1 MVEMHKD
8 KEKLNHAE
16 TAEEKETAEKEF
28 RGRKEL
34 KNEVVKLKSEVE
46 HWKNEYYR
54 AYADT
59 RNLRATLE
67 KEQSRA
73 LKYRAEGFIEA
84 LLPIL
89 DSFYL
94 ALKQEPTDPAL
105 KNYLTGFQYI
115 YRNLVSVLESEG
127 VKEITPQVGDKF
139 DPLKMNAMDVVETD
153 GEANLVANVYG
164 KGYQLHDMIVR
175 HAMVSVTGKPKAKEN
190 KPEQN
195 PEAQKPED
203 APKHEDQCKC
213 DA

>member
-1 MVEMHKD
+1 
-8 KEKLNHAE
+8 
-16 TAEEKETAEKEF
+16 
-28 RGRKEL
+28 
-34 KNEVVKLKSEVE
+34 
-46 HWKNEYYR
+46 
-54 AYADT
+54 
-59 RNLRATLE
+59 
-67 KEQSRA
+67 
-73 LKYRAEGFIEA
+73 
-84 LLPIL
+84 
-89 DSFYL
+89 
-94 ALKQEPTDPAL
+94 
-105 KNYLTGFQYI
+105 
-115 YRNLVSVLESEG
+115 